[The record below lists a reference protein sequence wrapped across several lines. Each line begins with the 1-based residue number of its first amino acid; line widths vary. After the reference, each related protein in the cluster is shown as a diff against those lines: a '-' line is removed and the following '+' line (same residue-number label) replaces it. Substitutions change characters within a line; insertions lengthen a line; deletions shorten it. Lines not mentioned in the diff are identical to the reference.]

1 MAGTFAPDLLRLG
14 FNVLFF
20 FSFITFLIL
29 ARLLRTPF
37 SLPPK
42 GEISHTPEK
51 ERFCTWGAGLLE
63 LRMEVR
69 IEK

>member
-29 ARLLRTPF
+29 AGFCGHRFRCRRREK
-37 SLPPK
+37 SR
-42 GEISHTPEK
+42 HTPEK

>member
-29 ARLLRTPF
+29 AGFCGHRFRCRRR
-37 SLPPK
+37 
-42 GEISHTPEK
+42 EK
-51 ERFCTWGAGLLE
+51 SRIRRRKKDFAHGARDCLS
-63 LRMEVR
+63 
-69 IEK
+69 